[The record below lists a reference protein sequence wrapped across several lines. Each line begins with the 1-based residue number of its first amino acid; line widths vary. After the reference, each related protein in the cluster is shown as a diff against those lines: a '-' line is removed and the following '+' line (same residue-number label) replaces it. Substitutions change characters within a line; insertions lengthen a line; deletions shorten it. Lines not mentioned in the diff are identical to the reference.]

1 MALLAAAALSAA
13 GANGHAAEGDVSL
26 EHRVKAAFLYQI
38 AGYVEWPKH
47 AFPSPETPVTIGV
60 LGAEPLAE
68 ELSRIARGR
77 MVGNRR
83 IAVQRLTEPVSLD
96 GVHVLFIGQ
105 ERRSLI
111 AGLARKASERAVLVV
126 TESEGALAE
135 GSMVNFV
142 LADGRVRF
150 EVGLDVVRRSG
161 LTLSSRLLAVAL
173 QVQSGAP

>member
-1 MALLAAAALSAA
+1 MALLAAAALSA
-13 GANGHAAEGDVSL
+13 GADGHAAEGDASL
-26 EHRVKAAFLYQI
+26 EYRVKAAFLYQI
-38 AGYVEWPKH
+38 AGYVEWPTH

-60 LGAEPLAE
+60 LGAETLAE

-77 MVGNRR
+77 MIGNRR
-83 IAVQRLTEPVSLD
+83 IAVRQVAEPVSLD
-96 GVHVLFIGQ
+96 GVQILFIGQ

-142 LADGRVRF
+142 LVDGRVRF

-161 LTLSSRLLAVAL
+161 LTLSSRLLAVAV
-173 QVQSGAP
+173 QVRSGAP

>member
-1 MALLAAAALSAA
+1 MALLAAAALST
-13 GANGHAAEGDVSL
+13 GADGHAAEGDVSL
-26 EHRVKAAFLYQI
+26 EYRVKSAFLYQI

-47 AFPSPETPVTIGV
+47 TFPGPETPVTIGI

-68 ELSRIARGR
+68 ELSRITRGR

-83 IAVQRLTEPVSLD
+83 IAVRRLTEPVSLD
-96 GVHVLFIGQ
+96 GVQVLFIGQ

-111 AGLARKASERAVLVV
+111 AGLARKAGERAVLVV

-142 LADGRVRF
+142 LADGHVRF
-150 EVGLDVVRRSG
+150 EVGLDVARRSG
-161 LTLSSRLLAVAL
+161 LVLSSRLLSVAL
-173 QVQSGAP
+173 QVRSGAP